1 VNLLLDT
8 QALLW
13 WKAGHRKLGR
23 RARRA
28 IETGAGTVRVS
39 AASAWEIAIKT
50 RTGRLTL
57 AEPLHAWLPDQLERD
72 GFLML
77 NVTVRHAVAVAFLPD
92 HHHDPFDRLLVAQ
105 ARAEGLTLVT
115 ADPVFDAYDVPVLD
129 ARA

>member
-13 WKAGHRKLGR
+13 WKAGNRKLGR

-57 AEPLHAWLPDQLERD
+57 AEPLDTWLPDQLERD

-77 NVTVRHAVAVAFLPD
+77 NVTVPHAVAVAFLPD
-92 HHHDPFDRLLVAQ
+92 HHHDPFDRMLVAQ

-115 ADPVFDAYDVPVLD
+115 SDAVFDAYGVPVLD

>member
-1 VNLLLDT
+1 MNLLLDT

-13 WKAGHRKLGR
+13 WKAGNRKLGR

-57 AEPLHAWLPDQLERD
+57 AEPLDTWLPDQLERD

-77 NVTVRHAVAVAFLPD
+77 NVTVPHAVAVAFLPD
-92 HHHDPFDRLLVAQ
+92 HHHDPFDRMLVAQ

-115 ADPVFDAYDVPVLD
+115 SDAVFDAYGVPVLD

>member
-13 WKAGHRKLGR
+13 WKAGNRTLGR

-39 AASAWEIAIKT
+39 AASAWEIATKT

-57 AEPLHAWLPDQLERD
+57 AEPLHTWLPDQLERD

-77 NVTVRHAVAVAFLPD
+77 NVTVPHAVAVAFLPD

-115 ADPVFDAYDVPVLD
+115 SDAVFDAYGVQVLD

>member
-1 VNLLLDT
+1 MNLLLDT

-13 WKAGHRKLGR
+13 WKAANRKLGR

-39 AASAWEIAIKT
+39 AASAWEIATKT

-57 AEPLHAWLPDQLERD
+57 AEPLHTWLPDQLERD

-77 NVTVRHAVAVAFLPD
+77 NVTVPHAVAVAFLPD

-115 ADPVFDAYDVPVLD
+115 SDAVFDAYGVQVLD

>member
-13 WKAGHRKLGR
+13 WKAGNRTLGR

-57 AEPLHAWLPDQLERD
+57 AEPLDTWLPDQLERD

-77 NVTVRHAVAVAFLPD
+77 NVTVPHAVAVAFLPD
-92 HHHDPFDRLLVAQ
+92 HHHDPFDRMLVAQ

-115 ADPVFDAYDVPVLD
+115 SDAVFDAYGVPVLD

>member
-1 VNLLLDT
+1 MNLLLDT

-13 WKAGHRKLGR
+13 WKAGNRTLGR

-39 AASAWEIAIKT
+39 AASAWEIATKT

-57 AEPLHAWLPDQLERD
+57 AEPLHTWLPDQLERD

-77 NVTVRHAVAVAFLPD
+77 NVTVPHAVAVAFLPD

-115 ADPVFDAYDVPVLD
+115 SDAVFDAYGVQVLD

>member
-1 VNLLLDT
+1 MNLLLDT

-13 WKAGHRKLGR
+13 WKAGNRKLGR

-57 AEPLHAWLPDQLERD
+57 AEPLDTWLPDQLERD

-77 NVTVRHAVAVAFLPD
+77 NVTVPHAVAVAFLPD

-115 ADPVFDAYDVPVLD
+115 SDAVFDAYGVPVLD

>member
-13 WKAGHRKLGR
+13 WKAGNRKLGR

-57 AEPLHAWLPDQLERD
+57 AEPLDTWLPDQLERD

-77 NVTVRHAVAVAFLPD
+77 NVTVPHAVAVAFLPD

-115 ADPVFDAYDVPVLD
+115 SDAVFDAYGVPVLD